1 MRDDTPAFDSLRDA
15 IDQFL
20 RDCTMMSVSEI
31 RVETLEQLLDH
42 GRVADTLSLALAER
56 RRQEPQANG

>member
-15 IDQFL
+15 IGQFL

-31 RVETLEQLLDH
+31 RVETLERLLDH
-42 GRVADTLSLALAER
+42 GRVADTLALALAER
-56 RRQEPQANG
+56 RRQEPVNG